1 VRAVGLYRS
10 DRSPASSSGDE
21 PDHAAEIHNY
31 CERNQHQ
38 LINTYA
44 TDSPAAQE
52 KAYQAIAE
60 SFRAGRPALVV
71 LPDATHLGDDLES
84 FVERMIELSELG
96 GEVRC
101 TDVERPD
108 PLQSA
113 EELLTLKGRSAIRQR
128 RVREAIM
135 AKASRGQVLGRTPYG
150 YTTGTNGQLQ
160 ENPVEAEVV
169 RKIFE
174 LYAGPWS
181 TPGGPPLGGIGLR
194 LVAQRLNEQGLRTR
208 QGHPWTQV
216 AVAGILRNRVYL
228 GTYTRYG
235 ERIVGSHPP
244 LVERELFNRAEA
256 VTEMRRPV
264 RRSRKSEPF
273 LLSGLLR
280 SQVSGR
286 GLFGLTR
293 KRAWKRQDGT
303 PVEKTYR
310 YYECPHREPAPD
322 GFGESDSNAD
332 TTVDIKLSWPAEKLE
347 QAVREQVASWPDV
360 CFQDATLVEDES
372 APGPADQVKLCE
384 REFNRAVRGG
394 AAGYGTFRDLRQ
406 PLEELAIARRLAEEP
421 IEATYD
427 DATLRKMAL
436 ADDIATARPAL
447 LAVIERISVGP
458 ESVDVVPR
466 RKN

>member
-1 VRAVGLYRS
+1 MRAVGLYRS
-10 DRSPASSSGDE
+10 DRPSAPGSTDQTGD
-21 PDHAAEIHNY
+21 AAVIKRY

-38 LINTYA
+38 LVNTYSA
-44 TDSPAAQE
+44 DSPAKLEA
-52 KAYQAIAE
+52 AYRLISE
-60 SFRAGRPALVV
+60 SFKAGRPALVV
-71 LPDATHLGDDLES
+71 LPDATHLADDLET
-84 FVERMIELSELG
+84 FVARLVELTELG

-101 TDVERPD
+101 TDLERPD

-113 EELLTLKGRSAIRQR
+113 EELLTLKGRSAVRQR

-150 YTTGTNGQLQ
+150 YGANINGQLQ
-160 ENPVEAEVV
+160 ADPVETGVIQ
-169 RKIFE
+169 KIFE
-174 LYAGPWS
+174 WYAGPWS
-181 TPGGPPLGGIGLR
+181 APEGPPLGGIGLR
-194 LVAQRLNEQGLRTR
+194 LVAQRLNDEGLRTR

-228 GTYTRYG
+228 GTYSRYG
-235 ERIVGSHPP
+235 VRIVGSHPP

-256 VTEMRRPV
+256 VTRMRRPV
-264 RRSRKSEPF
+264 RRKRNAEPF

-322 GFGESDSNAD
+322 SPDGEGAE
-332 TTVDIKLSWPAEKLE
+332 IKLSWPAEKLE
-347 QAVREQVASWPDV
+347 SAVRAQVAAWPDV

-372 APGPADQVKLCE
+372 APGQTDQVKLCE
-384 REFNRAVRGG
+384 REFNRAVR
-394 AAGYGTFRDLRQ
+394 AVASGYGTVRDLRQ
-406 PLEELAIARRLAEEP
+406 PLEELAIARRLADEP
-421 IEATYD
+421 AEALYD
-427 DATLRKMAL
+427 NATLRRMAL
-436 ADDIATARPAL
+436 ASDLATARPAL

-458 ESVDVVPR
+458 DSVDVVPKR
-466 RKN
+466 GQ